1 MMMKKAVFSL
11 MIAALGTIAAQAQ
24 DLTYGAMAGAG
35 YNSISVSTSGGE
47 NPDNPNGFGFFLG
60 GYAEYGLTE
69 EINFRPEVHLAFRR
83 FRSTETYS
91 DFDIDE
97 FGNTIEGTSEAKVR
111 SRDTFLE
118 IPLYF
123 TYGLNESLEF
133 MAGPSLGFLLGSKTK
148 ADVTTTIAG
157 NTSTSEFE
165 DSGTTG
171 RNGFEFGLA
180 LGAQYKVD
188 DTMAVGL
195 RYTRV
200 LTDAYD
206 FSNQNSKY
214 NLLRV
219 TFSYALDL

>member
-1 MMMKKAVFSL
+1 

-69 EINFRPEVHLAFRR
+69 EINFRPEVHLAFRL
-83 FRSTETYS
+83 FRDEDSGPWP
-91 DFDIDE
+91 DVDE
-97 FGNTIEGTSEAKVR
+97 FGNPVTGTYDAKIR
-111 SRDTFLE
+111 ARDTFLE
-118 IPLYF
+118 IPLLF
-123 TYGLNESLEF
+123 TYAVEDQIEV
-133 MAGPSLGFLLGSKTK
+133 MAGPTLGFLLGAKSKSEF
-148 ADVTTTIAG
+148 TTTVEG
-157 NTSTSEFE
+157 DTDTFE
-165 DSGTTG
+165 EERSGTTG

-180 LGAQYKVD
+180 LGAQYKID

-219 TFSYALDL
+219 SFSYALDL